1 FHKNGV
7 WLAGIR
13 PLKTET
19 KSEVN
24 FFNIILFLMVNSMCF
39 LGSRPLCHSWFT
51 ITCYSDENQVAAQM
65 ETKNYIPRP
74 TFLTIAA

>member
-1 FHKNGV
+1 NFFFHKNGV

-39 LGSRPLCHSWFT
+39 LESRSLCHSWFT
-51 ITCYSDENQVAAQM
+51 ITAALAQQQ
-65 ETKNYIPRP
+65 
-74 TFLTIAA
+74 AAHG

>member
-51 ITCYSDENQVAAQM
+51 ITDNLPPVVNAGKQLGINIFYSV
-65 ETKNYIPRP
+65 
-74 TFLTIAA
+74 

>member
-51 ITCYSDENQVAAQM
+51 ITLFRQPGRCFHLQLCKLLKVG
-65 ETKNYIPRP
+65 
-74 TFLTIAA
+74 

>member
-1 FHKNGV
+1 MLPQLTFLTTRQKLHLQVEFTFHKNGV

-24 FFNIILFLMVNSMCF
+24 FFNIILFLMVNSMYF

-51 ITCYSDENQVAAQM
+51 ITG
-65 ETKNYIPRP
+65 
-74 TFLTIAA
+74 